1 MTKLMTKMNQSI
13 QFHNEVSSVGCS
25 NFPFRG
31 HLNWHAFAGYLFVIS
46 NGSKSIKTNVLLDTG
61 SGATFVTCDISQ
73 TRVCDMRY
81 IIETRLKRGN
91 TTNISFQCFIKQDT
105 FTSKLVNSEISM
117 SNPTS
122 VRSKTHGLLIQR
134 INTDNFKNCY
144 NHLADIYFTQ
154 FDRTTEIQ

>member
-1 MTKLMTKMNQSI
+1 MLQKHYKTITLSKIKSKTISKNKFTKLIKRPKKTMTKLMTKMNQSI

-25 NFPFRG
+25 NSPFRG
-31 HLNWHAFAGYLFVIS
+31 HLTWQAFAGYLFVIS
-46 NGSKSIKTNVLLDTG
+46 NGAKSIKTNVLLDTG

-122 VRSKTHGLLIQR
+122 VR
-134 INTDNFKNCY
+134 
-144 NHLADIYFTQ
+144 
-154 FDRTTEIQ
+154 

>member
-1 MTKLMTKMNQSI
+1 MLQKHYKTITLSKIKSKTISKNKFTKLIKRPKKTMTKLMTKMNQSI

-31 HLNWHAFAGYLFVIS
+31 HLTWHAFAGYLFVIS

-122 VRSKTHGLLIQR
+122 VR
-134 INTDNFKNCY
+134 
-144 NHLADIYFTQ
+144 
-154 FDRTTEIQ
+154 

>member
-1 MTKLMTKMNQSI
+1 MLQKHYKTITSSKIKSKTISKNKFTKLIKRPKKTMMKLMTKMNQSI
-13 QFHNEVSSVGCS
+13 QFHNEVSSAGCS
-25 NFPFRG
+25 NSPFRG
-31 HLNWHAFAGYLFVIS
+31 HLTWHAFAGYLFVIS

-122 VRSKTHGLLIQR
+122 VR
-134 INTDNFKNCY
+134 
-144 NHLADIYFTQ
+144 
-154 FDRTTEIQ
+154 

>member
-1 MTKLMTKMNQSI
+1 MLQKHQKTITSSKIKSKTISKNKFTKLTKRPKKTMTKVMKKMNQSI
-13 QFHNEVSSVGCS
+13 QFHNKVSRVGCS

-31 HLNWHAFAGYLFVIS
+31 HLTWHAFAGYLFVIS

-73 TRVCDMRY
+73 TRVCDMQY
-81 IIETRLKRGN
+81 IIETQLKRGN

-122 VRSKTHGLLIQR
+122 VR
-134 INTDNFKNCY
+134 
-144 NHLADIYFTQ
+144 
-154 FDRTTEIQ
+154 